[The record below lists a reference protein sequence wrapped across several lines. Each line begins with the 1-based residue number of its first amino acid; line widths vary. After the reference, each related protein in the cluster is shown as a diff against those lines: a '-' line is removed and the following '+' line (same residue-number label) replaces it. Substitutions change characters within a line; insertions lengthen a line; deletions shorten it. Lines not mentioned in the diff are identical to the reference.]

1 MSAENTETP
10 PGTFKPSFRMS
21 MRDLINIGIF
31 LVLYFITMAV
41 NATAAAGPVW
51 IYLALV
57 ISAPLGGIVFELFLT
72 RVQHAGMILIF
83 GIIFGA
89 GISTIHGWQTMI
101 TVLFFSLLSETIV
114 YLGRYRSKL
123 ANLWAYPAFQ
133 LWCMGPIIP
142 ILFTA
147 QAYRDMLINQRGK
160 SVEYADGVIAWS
172 HNPLFITAIVAGI
185 VLLSIVGAWVG
196 QKLLRKHFEKA
207 GIA

>member
-1 MSAENTETP
+1 MSATKTET
-10 PGTFKPSFRMS
+10 GQSKFAFSI
-21 MRDLINIGIF
+21 RDLVNIGIF

-72 RVQHAGMILIF
+72 RVHHPGMIIIF
-83 GIIFGA
+83 GVIFGA

-101 TVLFFSLLSETIV
+101 TVVVFSLLSEVIV
-114 YLGRYRSKL
+114 WVGRYRSKVASL
-123 ANLWAYPAFQ
+123 LAYPAFQ

-142 ILFTA
+142 IIFTA
-147 QAYRDMLINQRGK
+147 QAYREMLINQRGK
-160 SVEYADGVIAWS
+160 SAEYADGVIAWS
-172 HNPLFITAIVAGI
+172 HNPLFITAIVGGI
-185 VLLSIVGAWVG
+185 VILSLAGAWVG
-196 QKLLRKHFEKA
+196 QKILRKHFEKA